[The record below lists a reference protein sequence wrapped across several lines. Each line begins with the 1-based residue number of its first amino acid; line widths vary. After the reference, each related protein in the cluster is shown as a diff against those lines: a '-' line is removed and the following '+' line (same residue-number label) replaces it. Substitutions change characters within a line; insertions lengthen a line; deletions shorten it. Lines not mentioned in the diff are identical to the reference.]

1 MGHFVP
7 YCPPWRA
14 IWDGR
19 PILPSLEGN
28 MGRPPALGKKEG
40 GEANLVS
47 GRAIWD
53 AFDQNCSKMA
63 DFFRHFESLFFLIAG
78 KRGCGLRLFHSDFRL
93 VQANGVVDLDFF
105 TVILDLSRV
114 DLDFFA
120 GFVGRRGGSKFGLRE
135 GKLAPFWRRGGG
147 VSNEGLLDL
156 MSVDL
161 VFSGFRADISGK
173 IDLSCV
179 DLDFFA
185 GFAGKQAVDLD
196 FFAVSLSVRL
206 VQANGTVDLVFFAV
220 RLSVRLVQANGT
232 VDLVFFAVRLSVRL
246 VQANGVVDFDF
257 FAVILVLF
265 RQTGL

>member
-1 MGHFVP
+1 M
-7 YCPPWRA
+7 
-14 IWDGR
+14 D
-19 PILPSLEGN
+19 L
-28 MGRPPALGKKEG
+28 
-40 GEANLVS
+40 
-47 GRAIWD
+47 
-53 AFDQNCSKMA
+53 
-63 DFFRHFESLFFLIAG
+63 DFFAGFAG
-78 KRGCGLRLFHSDFRL
+78 K
-93 VQANGVVDLDFF
+93 QAVDLDFF

-161 VFSGFRADISGK
+161 VFSGLRAGKIDLSRVDLDFFAGFVCKQAVDLDFFTVILDLSRVDLDFFAGFVGRRGGSKFGLREGKLAPFWRRGGGVSNEGLLDLMSVDLVFSGLRADISGK

-179 DLDFFA
+179 DLVFFWFA

-220 RLSVRLVQANGT
+220 RLSVRLVQANGV
-232 VDLVFFAVRLSVRL
+232 VDL
-246 VQANGVVDFDF
+246 DF

>member
-1 MGHFVP
+1 MSVDLVFSGL
-7 YCPPWRA
+7 RA
-14 IWDGR
+14 
-19 PILPSLEGN
+19 
-28 MGRPPALGKKEG
+28 GKID
-40 GEANLVS
+40 LSRV
-47 GRAIWD
+47 D
-53 AFDQNCSKMA
+53 L
-63 DFFRHFESLFFLIAG
+63 DFFAG
-78 KRGCGLRLFHSDFRL
+78 FVGK
-93 VQANGVVDLDFF
+93 QAVDLDFF

-161 VFSGFRADISGK
+161 VFSGLRADISGK

-179 DLDFFA
+179 DLVFFWFA
-185 GFAGKQAVDLD
+185 GFVGKQAVDLD

-220 RLSVRLVQANGT
+220 RLSVRLVQANGV
-232 VDLVFFAVRLSVRL
+232 VDLDFFAVSLSLRL
-246 VQANGVVDFDF
+246 VQANGVVNLDF
-257 FAVILVLF
+257 FTEFYFVE
-265 RQTGL
+265 GLYGIVSAKFSWT